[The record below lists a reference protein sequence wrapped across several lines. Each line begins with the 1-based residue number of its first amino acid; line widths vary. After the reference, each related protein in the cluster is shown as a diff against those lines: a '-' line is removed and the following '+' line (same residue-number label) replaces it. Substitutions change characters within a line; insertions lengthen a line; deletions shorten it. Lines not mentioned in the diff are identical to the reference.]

1 MADNNA
7 EIVRALYE
15 AFGRGDIAEVLA
27 AFDPNIEWNEAENFP
42 YADGNPYVGPNAV
55 LEGVFQ
61 RLGTEWDGFAA
72 LPTEVLDAGTTV
84 VALGHY
90 TGVYKSTGKAVRAQ
104 FAHVYRMREGK
115 IVGFQ
120 QYTDTLQFRDA
131 VAERIGGST
140 TAP

>member
-7 EIVRALYE
+7 EIVRALYQ
-15 AFGRGDIAEVLA
+15 AFGRGDMAEVLA

-72 LPTEVLDAGTTV
+72 LPTEVLDAGATV

-90 TGVYKSTGKAVRAQ
+90 TGVYKSTGRAVRAQ

-115 IVGFQ
+115 IV
-120 QYTDTLQFRDA
+120 
-131 VAERIGGST
+131 
-140 TAP
+140 

>member
-1 MADNNA
+1 MSDTHAD
-7 EIVRALYE
+7 IVRALYE
-15 AFGRGDIAEVLA
+15 AFGRGDIAAVLA

-61 RLGTEWDGFAA
+61 RLGAEWDAFAA
-72 LPTEVLDAGTTV
+72 VPTEVLDAGERV

-90 TGVYKSTGKAVRAQ
+90 TGVYKSTGRAVRAQ
-104 FAHVYRMREGK
+104 FAHVYRLRDGK
-115 IVGFQ
+115 ITAFQ

-131 VAERIGGST
+131 VAEPIGGST
-140 TAP
+140 TAL